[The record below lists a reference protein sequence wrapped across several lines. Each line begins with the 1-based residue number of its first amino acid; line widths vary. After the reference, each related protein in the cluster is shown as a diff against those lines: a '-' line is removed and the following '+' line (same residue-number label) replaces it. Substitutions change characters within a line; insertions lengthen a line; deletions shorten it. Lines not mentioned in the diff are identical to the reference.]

1 VLDCGE
7 ASSQG
12 EKNQS
17 ESSKKLTCKDDKPKP
32 GGMEF
37 KAGTKE
43 KQHVVGIEPN
53 GNGTLFQLVY
63 VESPDSAKKK

>member
-1 VLDCGE
+1 MNKE
-7 ASSQG
+7 
-12 EKNQS
+12 
-17 ESSKKLTCKDDKPKP
+17 SKKLTCEGDKPDS

-53 GNGTLFQLVY
+53 GTGSLFQLVY
-63 VESPDSAKKK
+63 VESPDSDKKK